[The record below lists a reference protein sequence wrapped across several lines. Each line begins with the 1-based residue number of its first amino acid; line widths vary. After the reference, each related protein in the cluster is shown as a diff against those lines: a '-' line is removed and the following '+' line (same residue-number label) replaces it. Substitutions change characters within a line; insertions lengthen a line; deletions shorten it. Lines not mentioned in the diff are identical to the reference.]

1 MRDEVPTEA
10 NESVTTVMLF
20 IADNE
25 ITINAITGQFNL
37 L

>member
-10 NESVTTVMLF
+10 NESVATVMLF
-20 IADNE
+20 IADSE